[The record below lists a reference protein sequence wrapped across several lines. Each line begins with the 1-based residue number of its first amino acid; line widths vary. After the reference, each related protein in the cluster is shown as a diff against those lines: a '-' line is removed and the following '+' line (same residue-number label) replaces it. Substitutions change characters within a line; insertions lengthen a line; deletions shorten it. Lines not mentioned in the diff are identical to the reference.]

1 MSGPDDDSV
10 QMIAETIE
18 AYLDLNPDAADSAE
32 GIRRWWLPP
41 GLAEEAPATVED
53 ALAQLVTAGVIR
65 RQPLPDGRVL
75 YAKRGATAC
84 PSK

>member
-1 MSGPDDDSV
+1 MSGPDNDSV
-10 QMIAETIE
+10 QVIAKTIE

-32 GIRRWWLPP
+32 GIRRWWLPA
-41 GLAEEAPATVED
+41 GLAQEPPEIVED
-53 ALAQLVTAGVIR
+53 ALDRLVAAGVIR

>member
-1 MSGPDDDSV
+1 MSGADDDPV
-10 QMIAETIE
+10 QAITETIQE
-18 AYLDLNPDAADSAE
+18 YLERSPDAADSAD

-41 GLAEEAPATVED
+41 GLAQEPPEAIED
-53 ALAQLVTAGVIR
+53 ALERLVAAGVIR

>member
-1 MSGPDDDSV
+1 MSGPDDDPV
-10 QMIAETIE
+10 QVIADTIE
-18 AYLDLNPDAADSAE
+18 RYLDQNPDAADSAE

-41 GLAEEAPATVED
+41 GLSEEAPETVEE
-53 ALAQLVTAGVIR
+53 ALDRLVASGVIR